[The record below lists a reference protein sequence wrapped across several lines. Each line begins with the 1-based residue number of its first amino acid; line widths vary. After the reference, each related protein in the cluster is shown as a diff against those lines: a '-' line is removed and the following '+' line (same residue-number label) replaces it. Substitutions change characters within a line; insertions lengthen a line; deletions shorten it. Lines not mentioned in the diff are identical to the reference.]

1 MKQNIILKKM
11 ILASSFT
18 AISVI
23 IDIFFKTI
31 LNIANFG
38 LPFYAIPIV
47 LGSMILGPF
56 YGMGI
61 GIISDAFGVFM
72 SGYDY
77 LPLYALAAVFWGLI
91 PGLLNRGKV
100 VKSKLI
106 ISIFL
111 AYLFANLSNTLA
123 NYIYFG
129 YQTALATMAIRLSL
143 LPFNAV
149 MIYMFT
155 YDIYIKLD
163 VYISKFQF
171 AHTPM

>member
-23 IDIFFKTI
+23 IDVFFKTI
-31 LNIANFG
+31 LNISNFG

-47 LGSMILGPF
+47 LGSIILGPF

-61 GIISDAFGVFM
+61 AIISDAFGVLM
-72 SGYDY
+72 TGYDY
-77 LPLYALAAVFWGLI
+77 LPLYALAAVFWGFI
-91 PGLLNRGKV
+91 PGLLNKSKV

-106 ISIFL
+106 VSIFL

-129 YQTALATMAIRLSL
+129 YGTALATMALRLSL

-149 MIYMFT
+149 MIYILT
-155 YDIYIKLD
+155 YDVYEKLDIYINRFKLSPE
-163 VYISKFQF
+163 I
-171 AHTPM
+171 